1 MFLFLSK
8 LLTRAVSPVMI
19 VCELLVI
26 ALIVERQKPRLSRV
40 MEIAA
45 LLFLMLA
52 GNRWFGMVL
61 AHPLEEHGLPDAPVP
76 NVQAIVV
83 LSSNAEPPVP
93 PQPTVTLDDA
103 TANRLLYGAEL
114 YRAGKA
120 PVVILS
126 GGQMPWTKDR
136 PPMSQGM
143 AEVIELMGVPESAII
158 KETDSANTYENAVDV
173 AKILRVR
180 HIGRILLVTSA
191 MHMPRALALFKHQG
205 VEVIAAPCDFKTL
218 SSSEASD
225 AGSWQG
231 RTINLLPSAD
241 SLELTSN
248 AWKEYLGIAIYH
260 AAGLL

>member
-1 MFLFLSK
+1 
-8 LLTRAVSPVMI
+8 MI

-40 MEIAA
+40 MEITA

-61 AHPLEEHGLPDAPVP
+61 AHPLEEYGLPDAAVP

-83 LSSNAEPPVP
+83 LSSSVEPPVP

-120 PVVILS
+120 PIVILS
-126 GGQMPWTKDR
+126 GGQMPWAKDR
-136 PPMSQGM
+136 PSLSQGM

-173 AKILRVR
+173 AKILKVR

-191 MHMPRALALFKHQG
+191 MHMPRALALFKHQRVG
-205 VEVIAAPCDFKTL
+205 VIAAPCDFKTL

-231 RTINLLPSAD
+231 RTINLLPDAD

-248 AWKEYLGIAIYH
+248 AWKEYLGIAVYH